1 MTAIPPHAMTSRAP
15 TRIVTALLA
24 AMCAPSLFAQLPTG
38 DLSRL
43 EPRSAKAGETVRI
56 SLNGSNLEELTE
68 LRFTHPGITAKPVM
82 LPADEFFPK
91 SRMDGSKFAVA
102 VAEDVPPGIYDAR
115 AVGYFGLS
123 TARPFVVA
131 PTDSKE
137 VTESGNNSTPENAMP
152 VEVNSVVTGAVTSR
166 GIDWFSFTARAGQ
179 RVLIELVAERI
190 DSRLDGQ
197 LIVYDSADREVDR
210 NRDMFGRD
218 SFLEIQAAHDGEFL
232 LAVSDILYRGGSDHF
247 YRLSISDGPHV
258 DFVYP
263 PAGEPGSTQ
272 HYTLYGRNLP
282 GGVLDESA
290 RVRGHALETVQVEI
304 SLPETA
310 TTPPGFHPGQPRQGL
325 LPGFDYELKAA
336 NPVRMGFAT
345 APVVPESTEDAVQ
358 KISVPSEV
366 AGRFDEP
373 DDEDVFRFTTQID
386 QTYWI
391 EAIADRMQSKVDP
404 YLIVHQVTKSED
416 GAESLIQ
423 VADNDDIPGFFSVDG
438 KDTINADT
446 IDAAV
451 SFKAVHDGEY
461 QVTITNQ
468 FGSGGCADLYRLA
481 IREATP
487 DFQLLATAEKTL
499 PTNRTGYSVTPLLR
513 QGARWGIRVLCARQ
527 DGFTGDIE
535 VTAVNLPP
543 GVSATP
549 LILSGTTDRGIL
561 VVSASADAK
570 SWSGEIRI
578 VGRASVL
585 TAAGNR
591 ELVRDARFASLVW
604 GHIFAD
610 SIRVR
615 SRLTERIPL
624 SLNQHEKAPVSID
637 AAEAKEWAVEVGQ
650 ELEIPIKL
658 IENGTRVGNL
668 TIEPQGL
675 FGLLRSP
682 PTVNIAEQ
690 DSEGTLTINF
700 APNGNFKVEPGRYQ
714 FTLQGTGVAKYRHN
728 NPAAER
734 AGEDLQ
740 RIETLASKISMTAD
754 QAMSA
759 VEEARKALEVANQ
772 KLASAAD
779 DDAKARLRPAAADAK
794 AALVAAEVAAKQAAE
809 KVTAVQ
815 KAKTTISNVAK
826 AATAKA
832 AETNTKFAAWSNLIT
847 VVVNAPAKK

>member
-1 MTAIPPHAMTSRAP
+1 MPAITSHAMTRRTITP
-15 TRIVTALLA
+15 VVTALLA
-24 AMCAPSLFAQLPTG
+24 AIGAPGLFAQLPTG

-43 EPRSAKAGETVRI
+43 QPRSANAGESVEVT
-56 SLNGSNLEELTE
+56 LYGSHLEELTE
-68 LRFTHPGITAKPVM
+68 LRFTHPGISATPVM
-82 LPADEFFPK
+82 LPADEFFPQP
-91 SRMDGSKFAVA
+91 RMDGSKFTVT

-131 PTDSKE
+131 PADSKE
-137 VTESGNNSTPENAMP
+137 VTESGNNSTSENAMP
-152 VEVNSVVTGAVTSR
+152 IELNSVVTGAVASR
-166 GIDWFSFTARAGQ
+166 GIDWFRFNARAGQ

-197 LIVYDSADREVDR
+197 LIVYDSAGREVDR
-210 NRDMFGRD
+210 NRDTFGRD
-218 SFLEIQAAHDGEFL
+218 SFLEIQAVHDGEFL
-232 LAVSDILYRGGSDHF
+232 LAVSDILYRGGGDHF

-272 HYTLYGRNLP
+272 LYTLYGRNLP
-282 GGVLDESA
+282 GGILDDSL
-290 RVRGHALETVQVEI
+290 RIRGHALETVKVEI
-304 SLPETA
+304 SLPANA

-325 LPGFDYELKAA
+325 LPGFDYEMKGA
-336 NPVRMGFAT
+336 NSIRIGFAT
-345 APVVPESTEDAVQ
+345 AAVVTEFAEKSVQ

-373 DDEDVFRFTTQID
+373 DDEDVYRFPTLKD

-404 YLIVHQVTKSED
+404 YLIVHQVTKSDD
-416 GAESLIQ
+416 GAETLIE
-423 VADNDDIPGFFSVDG
+423 VADNDDMPGFFSVDG

-451 SFKAVHDGEY
+451 SFTAADDGQY

-468 FGSGGCADLYRLA
+468 FGGGGSASLYRLA

-487 DFQLLATAEKTL
+487 DFQLIATTEKTL
-499 PTNRTGYSVTPLLR
+499 PTNRTGYSVAPLLR
-513 QGARWGIRVLCARQ
+513 RGARWGIRVLCPRQ
-527 DGFTGDIE
+527 DGFTGDVV
-535 VTAVNLPP
+535 VTAEELPP

-549 LILSGTTDRGIL
+549 LILSGTTDRGVL
-561 VVSASADAK
+561 VVSASTDAK

-578 VGRASVL
+578 VGRASAA
-585 TAAGNR
+585 TAAGDR

-624 SLNQHEKAPVSID
+624 SLNQHEQAPVRID
-637 AAEAKEWAVEVGQ
+637 AAEDKEWTVEVGQ
-650 ELEIPIKL
+650 KLELPIKL
-658 IENGTRVGNL
+658 TDNGTRVGNL

-682 PTVNIAEQ
+682 PTINIAEQ
-690 DSEGTLTINF
+690 DSAGTLTINF

-728 NPAAER
+728 NPAAVR
-734 AGEDLQ
+734 AAEDQQ
-740 RIETLASKISMTAD
+740 RIELLVPEISAVAD
-754 QAMSA
+754 QAMAA
-759 VEEARKALEVANQ
+759 VKEARKALDVANQ

-779 DDAKARLRPAAADAK
+779 DEAKARLRPAADDAK
-794 AALVAAEVAAKQAAE
+794 AAFVAAEAASKRAAE

-815 KAKTTISNVAK
+815 QAKTAISNVAK
-826 AATAKA
+826 ATAAKA
-832 AETNTKFAAWSNLIT
+832 AESNTKFAAWSDLLT
-847 VVVNAPAKK
+847 VVVTAPAQK